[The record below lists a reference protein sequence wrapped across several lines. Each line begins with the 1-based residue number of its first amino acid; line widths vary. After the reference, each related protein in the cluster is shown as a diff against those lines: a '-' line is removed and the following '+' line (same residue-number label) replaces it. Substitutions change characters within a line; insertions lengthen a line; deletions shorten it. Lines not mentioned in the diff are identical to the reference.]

1 MIREHT
7 PSKKKGLDQFAFK
20 IPMVGG
26 SMVVPPLA
34 CTFFSGSCRNL
45 NMKKQKTDMGPSR
58 FELEIFA
65 V

>member
-1 MIREHT
+1 LI
-7 PSKKKGLDQFAFK
+7 
-20 IPMVGG
+20 
-26 SMVVPPLA
+26 PPLHVHSFQDPA
-34 CTFFSGSCRNL
+34 GNL